1 MGSIFRGAERNVW
14 TFRPDVVSER
24 LKPIVKPERQKLASG
39 AFIIFC
45 LNIMNALVA
54 LLTSYYAYKANR
66 FVSSSVLWAISIG
79 FMLLG
84 IGLVIDAGTS
94 LISGRTLVDI
104 TGRTA
109 GESFSDRVLTL
120 LASLTYLTLQMVA
133 YLVIAIG
140 YARSTYGRP
149 PSAAAAAPAAVV
161 GATLLSLYSFS
172 ILSYFVTVILLAFV
186 VFQGLLLRSGHA
198 GKLSGMVLLAFAL
211 IFAAH
216 CVLLVSVLVL
226 GSGLFLIGAAVQ
238 FLGFLSL
245 LIFVVRSEVVGPG

>member
-14 TFRPDVVSER
+14 TFRPDDVSER
-24 LKPIVKPERQKLASG
+24 LKPIVKRERRKLASG
-39 AFIIFC
+39 ALITFC
-45 LNIMNALVA
+45 LNIMSALVA

-133 YLVIAIG
+133 YLIIG
-140 YARSTYGRP
+140 VGYLRSTYGRQ
-149 PSAAAAAPAAVV
+149 SSAAAPAAVV
-161 GATLLSLYSFS
+161 GATLVSLYSFS
-172 ILSYFVTVILLAFV
+172 ILSYFVTVLLLAFI

-245 LIFVVRSEVVGPG
+245 LIFVLRSEVVGPG

>member
-1 MGSIFRGAERNVW
+1 M
-14 TFRPDVVSER
+14 
-24 LKPIVKPERQKLASG
+24 ASG
-39 AFIIFC
+39 ALITFC
-45 LNIMNALVA
+45 LNIMSALVA

-84 IGLVIDAGTS
+84 FGLVIDAGTS

-140 YARSTYGRP
+140 YARSTYGRQLGT
-149 PSAAAAAPAAVV
+149 AAPAAAV
-161 GATLLSLYSFS
+161 GATLVSLYTFS
-172 ILSYFVTVILLAFV
+172 ILSYFVTLILLAFV
-186 VFQGLLLRSGHA
+186 VFQGLLLRSGR
-198 GKLSGMVLLAFAL
+198 GGRLSWMVLIAFLL

-226 GSGLFLIGAAVQ
+226 GPGLFLVGTAIQ

-245 LIFVVRSEVVGPG
+245 LIFVVRSEVIGPG

>member
-1 MGSIFRGAERNVW
+1 
-14 TFRPDVVSER
+14 
-24 LKPIVKPERQKLASG
+24 LKPERRGMASG
-39 AFIIFC
+39 AFITFC
-45 LNIMNALVA
+45 LNIMCALVA

-79 FMLLG
+79 FMILG

-133 YLVIAIG
+133 YLIIAIG
-140 YARSTYGRP
+140 YARSTYGRQA
-149 PSAAAAAPAAVV
+149 SAAAPAAAA
-161 GATLLSLYSFS
+161 GAALVSLYSFS
-172 ILSYFVTVILLAFV
+172 ILSYFVTVILLAFI
-186 VFQGLLLRSGHA
+186 VFQGLLLRSGH
-198 GKLSGMVLLAFAL
+198 GGRLSWMVLLTFVL
-211 IFAAH
+211 IFVAH

-226 GSGLFLIGAAVQ
+226 GPTLFLIGTAIQ
-238 FLGFLSL
+238 FLGFLPL
-245 LIFVVRSEVVGPG
+245 LVFVVRSEVVGPG

>member
-14 TFRPDVVSER
+14 TFRPDDVSER
-24 LKPIVKPERQKLASG
+24 LKPIVKRERRKLASG
-39 AFIIFC
+39 ALITFC
-45 LNIMNALVA
+45 LNIMSALVA

-133 YLVIAIG
+133 YLIIG
-140 YARSTYGRP
+140 VGYLRSTYGRQ
-149 PSAAAAAPAAVV
+149 SSAAAPAAVV
-161 GATLLSLYSFS
+161 GATLVSLYSFS
-172 ILSYFVTVILLAFV
+172 ILSYFVTVLLLAFI

>member
-1 MGSIFRGAERNVW
+1 M
-14 TFRPDVVSER
+14 
-24 LKPIVKPERQKLASG
+24 ASG
-39 AFIIFC
+39 ALITFS
-45 LNIMNALVA
+45 LNIMSALVA

-109 GESFSDRVLTL
+109 GESYSDRVLTL

-133 YLVIAIG
+133 YLVIGIG
-140 YARSTYGRP
+140 YARSTYGRQL
-149 PSAAAAAPAAVV
+149 STAAPAAVV
-161 GATLLSLYSFS
+161 GATLVSLYTFS
-172 ILSYFVTVILLAFV
+172 ILSYFVTLILLAFI
-186 VFQGLLLRSGHA
+186 VFQALLLRSGR
-198 GKLSGMVLLAFAL
+198 GGRLSWMVLIAFLL

-226 GSGLFLIGAAVQ
+226 GPGLFLIGTAVQ

>member
-14 TFRPDVVSER
+14 TFRPDDVSER
-24 LKPIVKPERQKLASG
+24 LKPIVKRERRKLASG
-39 AFIIFC
+39 ALITFC
-45 LNIMNALVA
+45 LNIMSALVA

-133 YLVIAIG
+133 YLIIG
-140 YARSTYGRP
+140 VGYLRSTYGRQ
-149 PSAAAAAPAAVV
+149 SSAAAPAAVV
-161 GATLLSLYSFS
+161 GATLVSLYSFS

>member
-1 MGSIFRGAERNVW
+1 
-14 TFRPDVVSER
+14 
-24 LKPIVKPERQKLASG
+24 LASG
-39 AFIIFC
+39 ALITFC
-45 LNIMNALVA
+45 LNIMSALVA

-66 FVSSSVLWAISIG
+66 YVSSSVLWAISIG

-84 IGLVIDAGTS
+84 FGLVIDAGTS

-140 YARSTYGRP
+140 YARSTYGRQLGT
-149 PSAAAAAPAAVV
+149 AAPAAAV
-161 GATLLSLYSFS
+161 GATLVSLYTFS
-172 ILSYFVTVILLAFV
+172 ILSYFVTLILLAFV
-186 VFQGLLLRSGHA
+186 VFQGLLLRSGR
-198 GKLSGMVLLAFAL
+198 GGRLSWMVLIAFLL

-226 GSGLFLIGAAVQ
+226 GPGLFLVGTAIQ

-245 LIFVVRSEVVGPG
+245 LIFVVRSEVIGPG

>member
-1 MGSIFRGAERNVW
+1 
-14 TFRPDVVSER
+14 
-24 LKPIVKPERQKLASG
+24 LASG
-39 AFIIFC
+39 AFIIFS
-45 LNIMNALVA
+45 LNIMSALVA

-66 FVSSSVLWAISIG
+66 LVSSSVLWAISIG
-79 FMLLG
+79 FMLVG

-133 YLVIAIG
+133 YLIIAIA
-140 YARSTYGRP
+140 YARSTYGRQL
-149 PSAAAAAPAAVV
+149 SAAAPAAAV
-161 GATLLSLYSFS
+161 GSALLSLYSFS
-172 ILSYFVTVILLAFV
+172 IFSYFVTLILLAFI
-186 VFQGLLLRSGHA
+186 VFQGLLLRSGH
-198 GKLSGMVLLAFAL
+198 GGRFSGMVLLAFVL
-211 IFAAH
+211 IFVAH

-226 GSGLFLIGAAVQ
+226 GPGLFLIGTAIQ

-245 LIFVVRSEVVGPG
+245 LIFVVRSEVIGPG